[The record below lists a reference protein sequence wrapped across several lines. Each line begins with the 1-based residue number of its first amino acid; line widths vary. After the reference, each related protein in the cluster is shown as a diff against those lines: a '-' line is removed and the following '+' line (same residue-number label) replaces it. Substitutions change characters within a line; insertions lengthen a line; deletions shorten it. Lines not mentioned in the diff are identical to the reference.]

1 MKMVIQKLAARFLF
15 VVASIHVAESV
26 EVTDLD
32 GTDLLQHI
40 TASINYLWS
49 TTINDDVWMCEEP
62 CNGTW
67 EPVDGSLKQVDA
79 SDTEVWGIDSRD
91 TVYKSPIDG
100 SANWTLVPGQMKHV
114 SASGN
119 GYIWAVGSG
128 DVVHKCK
135 KPCTGEWEVV
145 DNEPQFRQV
154 DGEYSYVYGVT
165 SSGDVYSRPVDGSDN
180 WRQIP
185 THGEKMKHVTASGRN
200 VITGITEGGHIYRC
214 MKPCVGEWEKMEGTA
229 RQCDASINEVYCI
242 NSAESILDPV
252 IVN

>member
-1 MKMVIQKLAARFLF
+1 MVNGLRLAALF
-15 VVASIHVAESV
+15 FFIVASIHVVESV
-26 EVTDLD
+26 EVPDPD

-49 TTINDDVWMCEEP
+49 TTINDEVWMCEEP

-79 SDTEVWGIDSRD
+79 SDTEVWGIDSGD
-91 TVYKSPIDG
+91 TVYKAPIDG
-100 SANWTLVPGQMKHV
+100 SANWTLVSGQMKHV

-128 DVVHKCK
+128 DIVHKCK

-145 DNEPQFRQV
+145 NNEPQFQQV
-154 DGEYSYVYGVT
+154 DGEYSYVYEVT
-165 SSGDVYSRPVDGSDN
+165 SSGDVYSRPVDGSDS

-185 THGEKMKHVTASGRN
+185 THGEKMKHITAS
-200 VITGITEGGHIYRC
+200 
-214 MKPCVGEWEKMEGTA
+214 
-229 RQCDASINEVYCI
+229 
-242 NSAESILDPV
+242 
-252 IVN
+252 